1 MTKLT
6 KKLMTTV
13 AFVMCTAPVWAEDQ
27 PNAADIDRVV
37 ATVNG
42 TEITMGHMM
51 LVYDSL
57 PDQYKSL
64 GADQLYEGILDQL
77 VQQTILEQKF
87 GADTRRVTLAI
98 ENDRRLMKAGAV
110 IDEVAQ
116 AAATEEE
123 VAKAYAAQYG
133 NFEGG
138 DEYNASHILVET
150 EEAAKDL
157 IAKLQGGADFAALA
171 QEHSTGPSGPN
182 GGSLGW
188 FGKGMMVPE
197 FEAAVGTLEK
207 GGFSSEPVK
216 TQFGWHVIILNDIRK
231 QAAPTLDEVRA
242 ELVDGLQRQAVEAFV
257 SGLEDTAKIIK
268 TPLDQIDPNLVT
280 KPQLIGQ

>member
-6 KKLMTTV
+6 KKLMTTA
-13 AFVMCTAPVWAEDQ
+13 AFVIFSTPVFAESQ
-27 PNAADIDRVV
+27 PAAVEVDRVV

-116 AAATEEE
+116 AASTEEE
-123 VAKAYAAQYG
+123 IAKAYAAQYG

-138 DEYNASHILVET
+138 DEYDASHILVET

-157 IAKLQGGADFAALA
+157 ITKLQEGADFATLA
-171 QEHSTGPSGPN
+171 KEHSTGPSGPN

-197 FEAAVGTLEK
+197 FEAAVTTLEK
-207 GGFSSEPVK
+207 GAFSAEPVK
-216 TQFGWHVIILNDIRK
+216 TQFGWHVIILNDTRK
-231 QAAPTLDEVRA
+231 QAAPTLDEVRG

-257 SGLEDTAKIIK
+257 SGIEETAKITK

-280 KPQLIGQ
+280 KPELIGQ

>member
-6 KKLMTTV
+6 KKLMTTA
-13 AFVMCTAPVWAEDQ
+13 AFVIFSTPVFAESQ
-27 PNAADIDRVV
+27 PAATEVDRVV

-116 AAATEEE
+116 AASTEEE
-123 VAKAYAAQYG
+123 IAKAYAAQYG

-138 DEYNASHILVET
+138 DEYDASHILVET

-157 IAKLQGGADFAALA
+157 ISKLQEGADFATLA
-171 QEHSTGPSGPN
+171 KEHSTGPSGPN

-197 FEAAVGTLEK
+197 FEAAVTTLEK
-207 GGFSSEPVK
+207 GAFSAEPVK
-216 TQFGWHVIILNDIRK
+216 TQFGWHVIILNDTRK
-231 QAAPTLDEVRA
+231 QAAPTLDEVRG

-257 SGLEDTAKIIK
+257 SGIEETAKITK

-280 KPQLIGQ
+280 KPELIGQ